1 MEKIANAKNTYC
13 RLSEETEKYYASST
27 GILYLVDA
35 VVGEMHE
42 DIPHTAAVVAVLVR
56 GKAHQAVVVE
66 VDAER
71 VHTGHQHVQTQVE
84 LGSVDQVGPGNVS
97 KGINWNKEKKIV
109 M

>member
-13 RLSEETEKYYASST
+13 RLSEETEKYYASS
-27 GILYLVDA
+27 ILYLVDA

-66 VDAER
+66 EDAER

-97 KGINWNKEKKIV
+97 KGINWNKKKIV

>member
-13 RLSEETEKYYASST
+13 RLSEETEKYYASS
-27 GILYLVDA
+27 ILYLVDA

-71 VHTGHQHVQTQVE
+71 VNTGHQHVQTQVK
-84 LGSVDQVGPGNVS
+84 LGSVDHVGTGNVS

>member
-13 RLSEETEKYYASST
+13 RLSEETEKYYASS
-27 GILYLVDA
+27 ILYLVDA

-71 VHTGHQHVQTQVE
+71 VHTGHQHVQTQVK
-84 LGSVDQVGPGNVS
+84 LGSVDQVGTGNVS
-97 KGINWNKEKKIV
+97 KGINWNKAKEIV